1 MDYFASRILVVDDT
15 PANLAL
21 LQALLEDAGYENVMI
36 ESDPRNVALLHIK
49 HDFDLILLDL
59 RMPYLDGFGVMKQLR
74 DRADEEDFLPVLVLT
89 AQNDSESRHRALAA
103 GARDFLTKPFEVDEV
118 LLRIHNQLEVRH
130 LYRQRTEQEA
140 RLQRLLFQRTEQL
153 TRGQQD
159 MAFLARHDPVTLLPN
174 RTVLFEKIEQYL
186 QNDFGEMDISH
197 FPADKNVQW
206 CDLQWSLFMV
216 ELDGFRHLDTLEGY
230 EFGDEVLRLLGQRM
244 DEAVAL
250 RGGFVAFWG
259 CAAFAML
266 LPTLAQDQEEA
277 WLENLICEPL
287 SVRGF
292 EVAPLARIGSVILGQ
307 DGDDS
312 ATLLRRVVLALRS
325 CPTGSRLVHL
335 AYTSGQEEAIKDRQA
350 LELDLRFAIERD
362 ELELFYQPKLDLL
375 TNRVMGAEGLVRW
388 RHPERGMVMPGQFI
402 ELAEETGMIEVLGLW
417 AIRRAI
423 SDAQNWAQIYG
434 RPLSVAVNVSTRQLD
449 LARVAGRSLA
459 KDVEEI
465 LQATGFNP
473 ELLELELTESSI
485 MQDVDYALS
494 ELQHLN
500 QLGVKL
506 AIDDFGTG
514 HSSLAYLCRLCVNT
528 LKVDR
533 TFVSSMASNQ
543 EARVVVR
550 SILTLGHELGL
561 TVVAEGIE
569 TNTDLEMLRELNC
582 DLGQGYFFSRPLP
595 KDVFSEYLHQHSTR
609 KFLN

>member
-21 LQALLEDAGYENVMI
+21 LQALLEEAGYENVMI
-36 ESDPRNVALLHIK
+36 ESDPRHVALLHVK

-59 RMPYLDGFGVMKQLR
+59 RMPHLDGFGVMQQLR
-74 DRADEEDFLPVLVLT
+74 ERSGEQDFLPVLVLT
-89 AQNDSESRHRALAA
+89 AQNDRESRHRALAS

-118 LLRIHNQLEVRH
+118 LLRIRNQLEVRH

-140 RLQRLLFQRTEQL
+140 RLQRLLYQRTEQL

-174 RTVLFEKIEQYL
+174 RTVLFEKIEEHL
-186 QNDFGEMDISH
+186 D
-197 FPADKNVQW
+197 FPADKNAPDTKVMDDSAPNW
-206 CDLQWSLFMV
+206 CLFMV
-216 ELDGFRHLDTLEGY
+216 ELDGFRYLDTLEGY
-230 EFGDEVLRLLGQRM
+230 EFGDEVLRVMGRRM
-244 DEAVAL
+244 DQAVAL

-259 CAAFAML
+259 SAVFAIL
-266 LPTLAQDQEEA
+266 LPSFAQEDEEI
-277 WLENLICEPL
+277 WLEELICEPL
-287 SVRGF
+287 TVRGF
-292 EVAPLARIGSVILGQ
+292 EVAPLARLGSVVLGL
-307 DGDDS
+307 DGGDS

-325 CPTGSRLVHL
+325 CPSGSRFVRL
-335 AYTSGQEEAIKDRQA
+335 AYSSGQEEAIKDRQA
-350 LELDLRFAIERD
+350 LELDLRSAIERD

-402 ELAEETGMIEVLGLW
+402 ELAEETGMIEELGLW

-423 SDAQNWAQIYG
+423 TDARTWEQIYG

-465 LQATGFNP
+465 LQSTDFNP
-473 ELLELELTESSI
+473 ALLELELTESSI

-494 ELQHLN
+494 ELQHLHR
-500 QLGVKL
+500 LGVNL

-550 SILTLGHELGL
+550 SILALGHELGL

-569 TNTDLEMLRELNC
+569 TNTDLEILRDLNC
-582 DLGQGYFFSRPLP
+582 DLGQGYLFSRPLP
-595 KDVFSEYLHQHSTR
+595 KDVFNDYLYQHSTR
-609 KFLN
+609 KFVN

>member
-21 LQALLEDAGYENVMI
+21 LQALLEEAGYEHVMI
-36 ESDPRNVALLHIK
+36 ESDPRNVALLHVK

-59 RMPYLDGFGVMKQLR
+59 RMPHLDGFGVMQQLR
-74 DRADEEDFLPVLVLT
+74 ERSGEQDFLPVLVLT
-89 AQNDSESRHRALAA
+89 AQNDRESRHRALAS

-118 LLRIHNQLEVRH
+118 LLRIRNQLEVRH

-140 RLQRLLFQRTEQL
+140 RLQRLLYQRTEQL

-174 RTVLFEKIEQYL
+174 RTVLFEKIEEHL
-186 QNDFGEMDISH
+186 D
-197 FPADKNVQW
+197 FPADKNAPDTKVMDDAAPKW
-206 CDLQWSLFMV
+206 CLFMV
-216 ELDGFRHLDTLEGY
+216 ELDGFRYLDTLEGY
-230 EFGDEVLRLLGQRM
+230 EFGDEVLRVMGRRM
-244 DEAVAL
+244 DQAVAL

-259 CAAFAML
+259 SAVFAIL
-266 LPTLAQDQEEA
+266 LPSFAQEDEEI
-277 WLENLICEPL
+277 WLEDLICEPL
-287 SVRGF
+287 TVRGF
-292 EVAPLARIGSVILGQ
+292 EVAPLARLGSVVLGL
-307 DGDDS
+307 DGGDS

-325 CPTGSRLVHL
+325 CPSGSRFVRL
-335 AYTSGQEEAIKDRQA
+335 AYSSGQEEAIKDRQA
-350 LELDLRFAIERD
+350 LELDLRSAIERD

-402 ELAEETGMIEVLGLW
+402 ELAEETGMIEELGLW

-423 SDAQNWAQIYG
+423 TDARTWEQIYG

-465 LQATGFNP
+465 LQSTDFNP
-473 ELLELELTESSI
+473 ALLELELTESSI

-494 ELQHLN
+494 ELQHLHR
-500 QLGVKL
+500 LGVNL

-550 SILTLGHELGL
+550 SILALGHELGL

-569 TNTDLEMLRELNC
+569 TNTDLEILRDLNC
-582 DLGQGYFFSRPLP
+582 DLGQGYLFSRPLP
-595 KDVFSEYLHQHSTR
+595 KDVFNDYLYQHSTR
-609 KFLN
+609 KFVN

>member
-21 LQALLEDAGYENVMI
+21 LQALLEEAGYEHVMI
-36 ESDPRNVALLHIK
+36 ESDPRNVALLHVK

-59 RMPYLDGFGVMKQLR
+59 RMPHLDGFGVMQQLR
-74 DRADEEDFLPVLVLT
+74 ERSGEQDFLPVLVLT
-89 AQNDSESRHRALAA
+89 AQNDRESRHRALAS

-118 LLRIHNQLEVRH
+118 LLRIRNQLEVRH

-140 RLQRLLFQRTEQL
+140 RLQRLLYQRTEQL

-174 RTVLFEKIEQYL
+174 RTVLFEKIEEHL
-186 QNDFGEMDISH
+186 D
-197 FPADKNVQW
+197 FPADKNAPDTKVMDDAAPKW
-206 CDLQWSLFMV
+206 CLFMV
-216 ELDGFRHLDTLEGY
+216 ELDGFRYLDTLEGY
-230 EFGDEVLRLLGQRM
+230 EFGDEVLRVMGRRM
-244 DEAVAL
+244 DQAVAL

-259 CAAFAML
+259 SAVFAIL
-266 LPTLAQDQEEA
+266 LPSFAQEDEEI
-277 WLENLICEPL
+277 WLEDLICEPL
-287 SVRGF
+287 TVRGF
-292 EVAPLARIGSVILGQ
+292 EVAPLARLGSVVLGL
-307 DGDDS
+307 DGGNS

-325 CPTGSRLVHL
+325 CPSGSRFVRL
-335 AYTSGQEEAIKDRQA
+335 AYSSGQEEAIKDRQA
-350 LELDLRFAIERD
+350 LELDLRSAIERD

-402 ELAEETGMIEVLGLW
+402 ELAEETGMIEELGLW

-423 SDAQNWAQIYG
+423 TDARTWEQIYG

-465 LQATGFNP
+465 LQSTDFNP
-473 ELLELELTESSI
+473 ALLELELTESSI

-494 ELQHLN
+494 ELQHLHR
-500 QLGVKL
+500 LGVNL

-550 SILTLGHELGL
+550 SILALGHELGL

-569 TNTDLEMLRELNC
+569 TNTDLEILRDLNC
-582 DLGQGYFFSRPLP
+582 DLGQGYLFSRPLP
-595 KDVFSEYLHQHSTR
+595 KDVFNDYLYQHSTR
-609 KFLN
+609 KFVN